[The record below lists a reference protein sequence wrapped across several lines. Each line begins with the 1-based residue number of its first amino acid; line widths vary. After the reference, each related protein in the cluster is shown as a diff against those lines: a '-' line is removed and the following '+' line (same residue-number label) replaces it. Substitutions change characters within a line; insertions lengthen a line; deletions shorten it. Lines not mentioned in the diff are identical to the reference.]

1 MIANTTPAKVYIT
14 VLTNRLQDL
23 QYEINKQQTDN
34 LPIGALKNISD
45 EETIKMARL
54 DFAKI
59 LLKEANRLLNEL

>member
-1 MIANTTPAKVYIT
+1 MKTNTPHIYIT

-34 LPIGALKNISD
+34 LPIGALNKISD
-45 EETIKMARL
+45 EEAIKMARL

-59 LLKEANRLLNEL
+59 LIKEANEVLNEL